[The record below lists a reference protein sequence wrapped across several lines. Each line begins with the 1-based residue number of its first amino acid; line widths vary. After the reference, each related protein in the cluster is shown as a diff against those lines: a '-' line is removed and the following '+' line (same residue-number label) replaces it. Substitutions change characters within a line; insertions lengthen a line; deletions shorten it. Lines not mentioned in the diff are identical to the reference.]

1 MALIKAS
8 NLSVGYRGV
17 AVCDN
22 ISFEVEKGDYLCIV
36 GENGSGKSTLVKT
49 ILGLI
54 PPVKGKIVKGNE
66 LNQNEVGYLPQQSE
80 SSAIFPASVEEIV
93 LSGFQGRLSRRFFY
107 SKKEK
112 ELADIFIEKM
122 NISNLRKKLFS
133 TLSGGQRQKV
143 LLARAMCACERLLLL
158 DEPVTGLDPL
168 AQKELYRE
176 ISKVN
181 IEDKTAIVM
190 ISHDIENVLEY
201 ANKILYIGNE
211 VFYGKKEDFLKSKLG
226 MAFAEENN
234 E

>member
-54 PPVKGKIVKGNE
+54 PPIKGKIIKGNE

-80 SSAIFPASVEEIV
+80 SSAIFPASVDEII
-93 LSGFQGRLSRRFFY
+93 LSGFQGRLSKRFFY

-112 ELADIFIEKM
+112 ELAVKYIEKM
-122 NISNLRKKLFS
+122 NILPLRKKLFS

-158 DEPVTGLDPL
+158 DEPVTGLDPM
-168 AQKELYRE
+168 AQKDLYRM
-176 ISKVN
+176 ISKIN
-181 IEDKTAIVM
+181 QEDKTAIVM

-226 MAFAEENN
+226 IAFAEEKN

>member
-17 AVCDN
+17 SVCDN

-54 PPVKGKIVKGNE
+54 PPIKGKIIKGNE

-80 SSAIFPASVEEIV
+80 SSAIFPASVDEII
-93 LSGFQGRLSRRFFY
+93 LSGFQGRLSKRFFY

-112 ELADIFIEKM
+112 ELAAKYIEKM
-122 NISNLRKKLFS
+122 NILPLRKKLFS

-168 AQKELYRE
+168 AQKDLYRM
-176 ISKVN
+176 ISRIN
-181 IEDKTAIVM
+181 QEDKTAIVM

-226 MAFAEENN
+226 IAFAEEKN

>member
-17 AVCDN
+17 SVCDN

-54 PPVKGKIVKGNE
+54 PPIKGKIIKGNE

-80 SSAIFPASVEEIV
+80 SSAIFPASVDEII
-93 LSGFQGRLSRRFFY
+93 LSGFQGRLSKRFFY

-112 ELADIFIEKM
+112 ELAARYIEKM
-122 NISNLRKKLFS
+122 NILPLRKKLFS

-168 AQKELYRE
+168 AQKDLYRM
-176 ISKVN
+176 ISKIN
-181 IEDKTAIVM
+181 QEDKTAIVM

-226 MAFAEENN
+226 IAF
-234 E
+234 

>member
-93 LSGFQGRLSRRFFY
+93 LSGFQGRLSKRFFY

-112 ELADIFIEKM
+112 ELADKFIEKM

>member
-54 PPVKGKIVKGNE
+54 PPIKGKIIKGNE

-80 SSAIFPASVEEIV
+80 SSAIFPASVDEII
-93 LSGFQGRLSRRFFY
+93 LSGFQGRLSKRFFY

-112 ELADIFIEKM
+112 ELAAKYIEKM
-122 NISNLRKKLFS
+122 NILPLRKKLFS

-168 AQKELYRE
+168 AQKDLYRM
-176 ISKVN
+176 ISKIN
-181 IEDKTAIVM
+181 QEDKTAIVM

-226 MAFAEENN
+226 IAFAEEKN

>member
-112 ELADIFIEKM
+112 ELADKFIEKM

>member
-1 MALIKAS
+1 
-8 NLSVGYRGV
+8 
-17 AVCDN
+17 
-22 ISFEVEKGDYLCIV
+22 
-36 GENGSGKSTLVKT
+36 
-49 ILGLI
+49 
-54 PPVKGKIVKGNE
+54 
-66 LNQNEVGYLPQQSE
+66 
-80 SSAIFPASVEEIV
+80 
-93 LSGFQGRLSRRFFY
+93 
-107 SKKEK
+107 
-112 ELADIFIEKM
+112 
-122 NISNLRKKLFS
+122 
-133 TLSGGQRQKV
+133 
-143 LLARAMCACERLLLL
+143 LL

>member
-80 SSAIFPASVEEIV
+80 SSAIFPASVDEII
-93 LSGFQGRLSRRFFY
+93 LSGFQGRLSKRFFY

-112 ELADIFIEKM
+112 ELAAKYIEKM
-122 NISNLRKKLFS
+122 NILPLRKKLFS

>member
-54 PPVKGKIVKGNE
+54 PPIKGKIIKGNE

-80 SSAIFPASVEEIV
+80 SSAIFPASVDEII
-93 LSGFQGRLSRRFFY
+93 LSGFQGRLSKRFFY

-112 ELADIFIEKM
+112 ELAVKYIEKM
-122 NISNLRKKLFS
+122 NILPLRKKLFS

-168 AQKELYRE
+168 AQKDLYRM
-176 ISKVN
+176 ISRIN
-181 IEDKTAIVM
+181 QEDKTAIVM

-211 VFYGKKEDFLKSKLG
+211 VFYVKKEDFLKSKLG
-226 MAFAEENN
+226 IAFAEEKN

>member
-17 AVCDN
+17 SVCDN

-54 PPVKGKIVKGNE
+54 PPIKGKITKGNE

-80 SSAIFPASVEEIV
+80 SSAIFPASVDEII
-93 LSGFQGRLSRRFFY
+93 LSGFQGRLSKRFFY

-112 ELADIFIEKM
+112 ELAAKYIEKM
-122 NISNLRKKLFS
+122 NILPLRKKLFS

-168 AQKELYRE
+168 AQKDLYRM
-176 ISKVN
+176 ISKIN
-181 IEDKTAIVM
+181 QEDKTAIVM

-226 MAFAEENN
+226 IAFAEEKN

>member
-80 SSAIFPASVEEIV
+80 SSAIFPASVDEII
-93 LSGFQGRLSRRFFY
+93 LSGFQGRLSKRFFY

-112 ELADIFIEKM
+112 ELAAKYIEKM
-122 NISNLRKKLFS
+122 NILPLRKKLFS

-168 AQKELYRE
+168 AQKDLYRM
-176 ISKVN
+176 ISKIN
-181 IEDKTAIVM
+181 QEDKTAIVM

-226 MAFAEENN
+226 IAFAEEKN

>member
-17 AVCDN
+17 SVCDN

-54 PPVKGKIVKGNE
+54 PPIKGKIIKGNE

-80 SSAIFPASVEEIV
+80 SSAIFPASVDEII
-93 LSGFQGRLSRRFFY
+93 LSGFQGRLSKRFFY

-112 ELADIFIEKM
+112 ELAVKYIEKM
-122 NISNLRKKLFS
+122 NIVPLRKKLFS

-168 AQKELYRE
+168 AQKDLYRM
-176 ISKVN
+176 ISKIN
-181 IEDKTAIVM
+181 QEDKTAIVM

-226 MAFAEENN
+226 SAFAEEKN

>member
-17 AVCDN
+17 SVCDN

-54 PPVKGKIVKGNE
+54 PPIKGKIIKGNE

-80 SSAIFPASVEEIV
+80 SSAIFPASVDEII
-93 LSGFQGRLSRRFFY
+93 LSGFQGRLSKRFFY

-112 ELADIFIEKM
+112 ELAAKYIEKM
-122 NISNLRKKLFS
+122 NILPLRKKLFS

-168 AQKELYRE
+168 AQKDLYRM
-176 ISKVN
+176 ISKIN
-181 IEDKTAIVM
+181 QEDKTAIVM

-226 MAFAEENN
+226 IAFAEEKN

>member
-49 ILGLI
+49 ILGLV
-54 PPVKGKIVKGNE
+54 PPVKGKIIKGNE

-80 SSAIFPASVEEIV
+80 SSAIFPASVDEII
-93 LSGFQGRLSRRFFY
+93 LSGFQGRLSKRFFY

-112 ELADIFIEKM
+112 ELAAKYIEKM
-122 NISNLRKKLFS
+122 NILPLRKKLFS

-168 AQKELYRE
+168 AQKDLYRM
-176 ISKVN
+176 ISKIN
-181 IEDKTAIVM
+181 QEDKTAIVM

-226 MAFAEENN
+226 IAFAEEKN

>member
-112 ELADIFIEKM
+112 ELADKFIEKM

-168 AQKELYRE
+168 AQKELYRG

>member
-17 AVCDN
+17 SVCDN

-54 PPVKGKIVKGNE
+54 PPVKGKIIKGNE

-80 SSAIFPASVEEIV
+80 SSAIFPASVDEII
-93 LSGFQGRLSRRFFY
+93 LSGFQGRLSKRFFY

-112 ELADIFIEKM
+112 ELAVKYIEKM
-122 NISNLRKKLFS
+122 NILPLRKKLFS

-168 AQKELYRE
+168 AQKDLYRM
-176 ISKVN
+176 ISKIN
-181 IEDKTAIVM
+181 QEDKTAIVM

-226 MAFAEENN
+226 IAFAEEKN

>member
-17 AVCDN
+17 SVCDN

-54 PPVKGKIVKGNE
+54 PPIKGKITKGNE

-80 SSAIFPASVEEIV
+80 SSAIFPASVDEII
-93 LSGFQGRLSRRFFY
+93 LSGFQGRLSKRFFY

-112 ELADIFIEKM
+112 ELAAKYIEKM
-122 NISNLRKKLFS
+122 NILPLRKKLFS

-168 AQKELYRE
+168 AQKDLYRM
-176 ISKVN
+176 ISKIN
-181 IEDKTAIVM
+181 QEDKTAIVM

-201 ANKILYIGNE
+201 ANKILYIGNK

-226 MAFAEENN
+226 IAFAEEKN

>member
-54 PPVKGKIVKGNE
+54 PPIKGKIIKGNE

-80 SSAIFPASVEEIV
+80 SSAIFPASVDEII
-93 LSGFQGRLSRRFFY
+93 LSGFQGRLSKRFFY

-112 ELADIFIEKM
+112 ELATKYIEKM
-122 NISNLRKKLFS
+122 NILPLRKKLFS

-168 AQKELYRE
+168 AQKDLYRM
-176 ISKVN
+176 ISRIN
-181 IEDKTAIVM
+181 QEDKTAIVM

-226 MAFAEENN
+226 IAFAEEKN